1 MRTAMLR
8 AGRPAYFTVKQ
19 SAWILGVST
28 DRIHRAIR
36 IGTLPAVRRH
46 CQLHVPG
53 TALALLLAETAET
66 AETASHGPS
75 GGAP

>member
-1 MRTAMLR
+1 MLR
-8 AGRPAYFTVKQ
+8 AGRPAYFTVEQ

-36 IGTLPAVRRH
+36 TGTLPAVRRH
-46 CQLHVPG
+46 CRLHVSG
-53 TALALLLAETAET
+53 TALARLLTETTET
-66 AETASHGPS
+66 TDTTDTASHGPS